1 MNECFNYYANEMS
14 TRNDVDDEIY
24 SSCDEMFRR
33 HAHLHKTSNNEQCAI
48 AHDIRDA
55 YYETFD
61 VDEFI
66 RRNNES
72 RNSQKFDFV
81 YSRMHAQSFVIMNM
95 FE

>member
-1 MNECFNYYANEMS
+1 MNETFNYYANEMCS
-14 TRNDVDDEIY
+14 RDDVDDELF
-24 SSCDEMFRR
+24 SSCEQMFLR
-33 HAHLHKTSNNEQCAI
+33 HANLHKKSNDEKIAI

-66 RRNNES
+66 SRNNES
-72 RNSQKFDFV
+72 RNSQRFDFV